1 MILLFR
7 LVILIILFMNFRMSS
22 NKLNI
27 VFVFNIFME
36 IKRVRVFLIKIISLL
51 VVFLF
56 LNYNSYIY
64 YRVGLR
70 IQYGYVFIYAFLLV
84 VIGWVLWAINNLI
97 GMLSHFLPLGIQGIL
112 KLFIPVLEVIG
123 VIIRPLTLAIRLAT
137 NIRCGHV
144 VLLIF
149 RFFAFNVANYLVISI
164 RVLLFGLYFIEFL
177 VCVIQAYVFWRLL
190 YIYIIEIEI

>member
-84 VIGWVLWAINNLI
+84 VIG
-97 GMLSHFLPLGIQGIL
+97 
-112 KLFIPVLEVIG
+112 
-123 VIIRPLTLAIRLAT
+123 
-137 NIRCGHV
+137 
-144 VLLIF
+144 
-149 RFFAFNVANYLVISI
+149 
-164 RVLLFGLYFIEFL
+164 
-177 VCVIQAYVFWRLL
+177 
-190 YIYIIEIEI
+190 

>member
-36 IKRVRVFLIKIISLL
+36 IKRVRVFLIKMMSLL

-70 IQYGYVFIYAFLLV
+70 MQYGYVFIYAFLLV
-84 VIGWVLWAINNLI
+84 VIG
-97 GMLSHFLPLGIQGIL
+97 
-112 KLFIPVLEVIG
+112 
-123 VIIRPLTLAIRLAT
+123 
-137 NIRCGHV
+137 
-144 VLLIF
+144 
-149 RFFAFNVANYLVISI
+149 
-164 RVLLFGLYFIEFL
+164 
-177 VCVIQAYVFWRLL
+177 
-190 YIYIIEIEI
+190 

>member
-22 NKLNI
+22 NKLNM

-36 IKRVRVFLIKIISLL
+36 IKRVRVFLIKMIRLL

-70 IQYGYVFIYAFLLV
+70 MQYGYVFIYAFLLV
-84 VIGWVLWAINNLI
+84 VIG
-97 GMLSHFLPLGIQGIL
+97 
-112 KLFIPVLEVIG
+112 
-123 VIIRPLTLAIRLAT
+123 
-137 NIRCGHV
+137 
-144 VLLIF
+144 
-149 RFFAFNVANYLVISI
+149 
-164 RVLLFGLYFIEFL
+164 
-177 VCVIQAYVFWRLL
+177 
-190 YIYIIEIEI
+190 

>member
-1 MILLFR
+1 
-7 LVILIILFMNFRMSS
+7 MNFRISS
-22 NKLNI
+22 NKLRMRFI
-27 VFVFNIFME
+27 FNIFME
-36 IKRVRVFLIKIISLL
+36 IKRIRVFLVKIIRGIVL
-51 VVFLF
+51 FLF

-70 IQYGYVFIYAFLLV
+70 INYGYVFIYALCLV
-84 VIGWVLWAINNLI
+84 IILWLIWIVNNVIRILR
-97 GMLSHFLPLGIQGIL
+97 HFLPSGIQGLL
-112 KLFIPVLEVIG
+112 KVFIPVLELIG
-123 VIIRPLTLAIRLAT
+123 VLIRPLTLAIRLAT

-144 VLLIF
+144 VLLMF

-177 VCVIQAYVFWRLL
+177 VCIIQAYVFRRLI